1 MNDFAVL
8 MKFLRER
15 SDISARHLSE
25 TSGLSLSYISKMEKG
40 TVTPTV
46 SVFAKIIKNLN
57 VTDAEILYILREL
70 GDVE

>member
-70 GDVE
+70 GEVE